1 MLGMKGCVAEEPDIA
16 AGAGAGAVGAAE
28 AAAGSVGAAADSWVE
43 RQSAEVDSA
52 DSAGE
57 LL

>member
-1 MLGMKGCVAEEPDIA
+1 MKGCVAEEPDIA